1 MNASSEVERSRNA
14 LSFCKGQLLHSI
26 RLMVPL
32 SFTTASEYQMLMRS
46 VGASTNPVWRK
57 QLSLKNVSRHQDRNV
72 VKNSRVLIAVEAAL
86 VALELE
92 LSLQQSGIETHSVGN
107 VADAIR
113 MIDAKQPDVAIIDSR
128 LGSEDTLGI
137 GRRL

>member
-1 MNASSEVERSRNA
+1 M
-14 LSFCKGQLLHSI
+14 
-26 RLMVPL
+26 
-32 SFTTASEYQMLMRS
+32 
-46 VGASTNPVWRK
+46 
-57 QLSLKNVSRHQDRNV
+57 SLKNVSRHQDRNV

-137 GRRL
+137 GRRLVSSNTRFLLLDDSGNTAADAHSGATVVIQKPVYAHEIVKHLERLLSE